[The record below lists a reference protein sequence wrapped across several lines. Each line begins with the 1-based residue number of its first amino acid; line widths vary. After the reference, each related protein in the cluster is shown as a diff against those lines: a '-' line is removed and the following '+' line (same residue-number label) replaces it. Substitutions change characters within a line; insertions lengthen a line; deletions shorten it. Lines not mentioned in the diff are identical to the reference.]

1 MPTWTALA
9 FALVASI
16 IQNVF
21 GAPLLLLQ
29 RSYGTPGSVLGTVLS
44 LLRTPFPKAA
54 VLVGLLG
61 TVVRTGLL
69 LEGFAADKAGE
80 FVNAALRSS
89 PSSSSSNSSMNPSHL
104 LHLESISYPLTLST
118 LLDSALALPVQQP
131 DAPPF
136 PAHEVRE
143 WEEASEVLRGKME
156 RGMEEVAKGWLDVLE
171 YLPPPPLGEEA
182 DSVEGERERRTTYLS
197 AVLSELEAVNSRRPT
212 RFLYVSETSFTNA
225 VLEREEQRLLE
236 EERVERE
243 KKDREFEE
251 WVESIMGVA
260 TAQKDGTAAEGEEA
274 AEKRRA
280 MLDQPM
286 GNGGETFRQALRTQW
301 DAMYDSSKGGVLGN
315 VAREWEN
322 IAAKYGDKNDED
334 AGADLPEP
342 VQIMAA
348 HHLRSQL
355 TATLDLLRPRDSRFG
370 YSQKE
375 EDEILPPSMRGMS
388 EEYMHV
394 FQRAV
399 VIDQR
404 ARRWADAVL
413 DALVP
418 SSRLP
423 PPVEPQHLTF
433 KSRIHILRS
442 SPLPSFFKSLN
453 ELFNLPSDPA
463 HWRPQLSKH
472 HLANALFS
480 LETRALQGSV
490 GEEARGGC
498 SAVLRERE
506 RRRVGE
512 SGRRWVQ
519 ERLEEMKRE
528 EAEERVETARD
539 EL

>member
-1 MPTWTALA
+1 MPTWTALS

-21 GAPLLLLQ
+21 GPPLLLLQ
-29 RSYGTPGSVLGTVLS
+29 RHYGAPGSVLGTFLS
-44 LLRTPFPKAA
+44 LLRTPFLKAA

-80 FVNAALRSS
+80 FVNSALRSSTS
-89 PSSSSSNSSMNPSHL
+89 PSSSSNTGSVEPSHL
-104 LHLESISYPLTLST
+104 LHLESTSYPLTLST
-118 LLDSALALPVQQP
+118 LLDADLALPVQPP

-136 PAHEVRE
+136 PAREVRE
-143 WEEASEVLRGKME
+143 WEEASEVLRVKME
-156 RGMEEVAKGWLDVLE
+156 RGMEEVARGWLDVLE
-171 YLPPPPLGEEA
+171 YLPPTEEEA
-182 DSVEGERERRTTYLS
+182 DSVEAERERRTTYLS
-197 AVLSELEAVNSRRPT
+197 AVLSELEAVKSRRPT
-212 RFLYVSETSFTNA
+212 RFLYVSETSFTDA
-225 VLEREEQRLLE
+225 DLEREEERLRE
-236 EERVERE
+236 VERMERE

-251 WVESIMGVA
+251 WVESVMGVA
-260 TAQKDGTAAEGEEA
+260 AAQKDGAAEGEEA
-274 AEKRRA
+274 KEKRRA

-301 DAMYDSSKGGVLGN
+301 DAMYDSSKGGVMGN

-322 IAAKYGDKNDED
+322 IAAKYGDKNVED

-355 TATLDLLRPRDSRFG
+355 TATLDLLRPRDSRFD
-370 YSQKE
+370 YSKKE
-375 EDEILPPSMRGMS
+375 EDEILPPSMRGMA
-388 EEYMHV
+388 EEYMNV

-404 ARRWADAVL
+404 ARRWADSLL
-413 DALVP
+413 DALAP
-418 SSRLP
+418 SSHLS
-423 PPVEPQHLTF
+423 PPVKPQHLTF
-433 KSRIHILRS
+433 KSRIHLLRS
-442 SPLPSFFKSLN
+442 SPLPSFLRSLN
-453 ELFNLPSDPA
+453 ELFDLPSNPA
-463 HWRPQLSKH
+463 HWRPQVSKH

-480 LETRALQGSV
+480 LGERALQGGV

-519 ERLEEMKRE
+519 ERLEETKRE
-528 EAEERVETARD
+528 EAEKRVESARD